1 MLRLLQLWPNFTFY
15 FIADLIF
22 CVSNNDDVFRKDGC
36 VDNIETHSVKNK
48 QASSCFCLF
57 EVGGHQQINPQC
69 ERVKPFSFD
78 SGIRYFCTG
87 TTYLC

>member
-1 MLRLLQLWPNFTFY
+1 MFDWTHHYQTLFSNCAGFAALWPNFTFY

-57 EVGGHQQINPQC
+57 EVGGIN
-69 ERVKPFSFD
+69 K
-78 SGIRYFCTG
+78 
-87 TTYLC
+87 